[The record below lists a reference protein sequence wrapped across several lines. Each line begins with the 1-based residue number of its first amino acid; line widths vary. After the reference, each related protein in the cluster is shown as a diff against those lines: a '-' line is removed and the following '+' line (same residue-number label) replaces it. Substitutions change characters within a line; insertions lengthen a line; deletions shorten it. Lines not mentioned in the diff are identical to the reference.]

1 MPIPTFR
8 FDQPTLGL
16 PRQPV
21 PVRFACFATNWSIG
35 RIATALSPEDAFNG
49 QLLRAYEVNAETG
62 YVGEVAPD
70 FYEQFRRLDF
80 PKPET
85 LALIP
90 PNHFVWSD
98 ELIQA
103 YSDFVGLTWNREDAH
118 AAAAGVRWAPALGDC
133 AEVVAQSTDLSQL
146 TPCHEKEAPSRN
158 IIYCVN
164 DIWTLEFMGAQ
175 VLLKNNVGIRYIN
188 YLLTHPSIEISA
200 EKLVSIINP
209 PPPLDYSFSSVNEA
223 IDSGQREEEGTGFDG
238 DHGGTYDPL
247 YDDKAKQ
254 EIHEKLEALKEE
266 KEGLLQAGKE
276 EEAEKVENEYVS
288 IIAHLVVATNAKG
301 RPRSFNHDLEK
312 MRKAVSKAI
321 RKAID
326 LIEKRHSGLGNYL
339 NETIKTGH
347 DCRFVGEGW
356 QSSPAVNIEK
366 LQKM

>member
-1 MPIPTFR
+1 
-8 FDQPTLGL
+8 
-16 PRQPV
+16 
-21 PVRFACFATNWSIG
+21 
-35 RIATALSPEDAFNG
+35 
-49 QLLRAYEVNAETG
+49 
-62 YVGEVAPD
+62 
-70 FYEQFRRLDF
+70 
-80 PKPET
+80 
-85 LALIP
+85 
-90 PNHFVWSD
+90 
-98 ELIQA
+98 
-103 YSDFVGLTWNREDAH
+103 
-118 AAAAGVRWAPALGDC
+118 
-133 AEVVAQSTDLSQL
+133 
-146 TPCHEKEAPSRN
+146 
-158 IIYCVN
+158 
-164 DIWTLEFMGAQ
+164 MGAQ